1 MVKGLTVKAY
11 PNPFSEVF
19 NISWNSSSDE
29 KVEVS
34 VFDLTGKQLDRR
46 EVSPLEVTELQIGD
60 RYPSGVYNVVIT
72 QGDEVKTLKVV
83 KR

>member
-1 MVKGLTVKAY
+1 